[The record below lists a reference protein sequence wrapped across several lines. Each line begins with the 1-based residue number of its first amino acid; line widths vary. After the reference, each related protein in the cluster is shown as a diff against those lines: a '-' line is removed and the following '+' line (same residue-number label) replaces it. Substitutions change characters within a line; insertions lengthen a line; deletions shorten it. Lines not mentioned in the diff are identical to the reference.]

1 LLTPSANSK
10 AELGE
15 NRDKYVFDPT
25 MTANPEGLPL
35 YTHLGKL
42 LGVACRHSIQVNL
55 SLPKLIWKPL
65 VGEALDLSDLDAVD
79 RAVVQSL
86 DSILSSKVPE
96 ESIGDLLTQA
106 LLNDLP
112 PTSTYPP
119 DLKILLSELN
129 SISAEKIA
137 KMCTVIKNRR
147 LVSHLLSLQHFYRG
161 LSVTLPTELFSI
173 FTSNELE
180 NLFCGAT
187 DIDINVLKKATVY
200 DGVNP
205 TDRHIQM
212 FWNVIEKMSQDELS
226 KLINFCSGRS
236 RLPDAAA
243 DFTMKF
249 KLIAPPPSSQ
259 QKPDEY
265 LPIAQTC
272 FFSLSI
278 PEYTT
283 EEIATSKLKYA
294 ISNTELMDADF
305 VMHNAHG
312 WENVNTDYQHQHQQH

>member
-1 LLTPSANSK
+1 L
-10 AELGE
+10 
-15 NRDKYVFDPT
+15 
-25 MTANPEGLPL
+25 
-35 YTHLGKL
+35 KL
-42 LGVACRHSIQVNL
+42 
-55 SLPKLIWKPL
+55 
-65 VGEALDLSDLDAVD
+65 
-79 RAVVQSL
+79 
-86 DSILSSKVPE
+86 
-96 ESIGDLLTQA
+96 
-106 LLNDLP
+106 
-112 PTSTYPP
+112 
-119 DLKILLSELN
+119 LLSELN

-147 LVSHLLSLQHFYRG
+147 LVSHLLSLQYFYRG

-212 FWNVIEKMSQDELS
+212 FWSVIEKMSQDELS

>member
-1 LLTPSANSK
+1 MNS
-10 AELGE
+10 
-15 NRDKYVFDPT
+15 V
-25 MTANPEGLPL
+25 
-35 YTHLGKL
+35 
-42 LGVACRHSIQVNL
+42 
-55 SLPKLIWKPL
+55 
-65 VGEALDLSDLDAVD
+65 
-79 RAVVQSL
+79 
-86 DSILSSKVPE
+86 SKVH
-96 ESIGDLLTQA
+96 I
-106 LLNDLP
+106 
-112 PTSTYPP
+112 
-119 DLKILLSELN
+119 SED
-129 SISAEKIA
+129 KIA
-137 KMCTVIKNRR
+137 MICALIKSRR
-147 LVSHLLSLQHFYRG
+147 LTSHLFALQQFYRG
-161 LSVTLPTELFSI
+161 LSVSLPTELFSI

-180 NLFCGAT
+180 NLFCGASE
-187 DIDINVLKKATVY
+187 IDINVLKKATVY

-212 FWNVIEKMSQDELS
+212 FWSIIEKMSQDELS

-278 PEYTT
+278 PEYSS
-283 EEIATSKLKYA
+283 EEIASAKLKYA

-312 WENVNTDYQHQHQQH
+312 WENVNNQH